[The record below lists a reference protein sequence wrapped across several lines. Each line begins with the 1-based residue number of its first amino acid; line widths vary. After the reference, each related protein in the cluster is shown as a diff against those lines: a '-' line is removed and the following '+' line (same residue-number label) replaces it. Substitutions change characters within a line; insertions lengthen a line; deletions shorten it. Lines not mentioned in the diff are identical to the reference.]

1 MSLKNLF
8 NNKTF
13 VVAVSLLL
21 VLALGATLF
30 GMEYASVVDD
40 NNSVSSELEELKK
53 QNAALQSENAANK
66 AKAEENAKKNE
77 QLNSKINQLQKENSA
92 LKLTKA
98 SKKPNSGKTNTNKNT
113 NTNTANNQKI
123 NMSLLTAPN
132 TGSKVCYLTFDDGP
146 SENTVKILDIL
157 KKANAKA
164 SFFVIST
171 SKLSYIKRAY
181 NEGHTI
187 GLHANSHDYSK
198 IYKSDKAYFDDLTKI
213 GNKVK
218 NLIGVETKIIRFPG
232 GSSNL
237 VSKKYSKG
245 IMSRLAKQVTAKG
258 YVYVDWNVDSTDAS
272 AAKRPKASI
281 VKSIQTYS
289 RNKGDICILMHD
301 TSAKTTT
308 VDALPEIICHLRG
321 QGYRFEALTT
331 SSPIFHHGINN

>member
-8 NNKTF
+8 ANKTF

-21 VLALGATLF
+21 VLALGACLF
-30 GMEYASVVDD
+30 GIEYASVVDD
-40 NNSVSSELEELKK
+40 KNSVSSELEALKK

-66 AKAEENAKKNE
+66 AKAEQNAKANE
-77 QLNSKINQLQKENSA
+77 QLNSKISELQKENSQ

-98 SKKPNSGKTNTNKNT
+98 SKKPNSGKTNTT
-113 NTNTANNQKI
+113 TTVVNQKI
-123 NMSLLTAPN
+123 DMSLLTAPN

-146 SENTVKILDIL
+146 SDNTLKILDIL

-187 GLHANSHDYSK
+187 GLHANNHDYAK
-198 IYKSDKAYFDDLTKI
+198 IYKSEAAYFDDLTKI
-213 GNKVK
+213 SNKVK

-245 IMSRLAKQVTAKG
+245 IMTRLSKQVTGKG
-258 YVYVDWNVDSTDAS
+258 YVYFDWNVDSTDAS
-272 AAKRPKASI
+272 SARRPKASI
-281 VKSIQTYS
+281 VKSVQTYS
-289 RNKGDICILMHD
+289 KNKGDICLLMHD

-308 VDALPEIICHLRG
+308 VDALPEIICYLRG

>member
-8 NNKTF
+8 SNKTF

-30 GMEYASVVDD
+30 GIEYASAVDD
-40 NNSVSSELEELKK
+40 KNSLSSELEQFKK

-66 AKAEENAKKNE
+66 AKAEQNAKDKE
-77 QLNSKINQLQKENSA
+77 QLQSKINALEKENSQ

-98 SKKPNSGKTNTNKNT
+98 NKKPNSGKVSTTTTNNKVV
-113 NTNTANNQKI
+113 APKI

-146 SENTVKILDIL
+146 SDNTLKILAIL

-187 GLHANSHDYSK
+187 GLHANNHDYAK
-198 IYKSDKAYFDDLTKI
+198 IYKSDTAYFDDLSKI
-213 GNKVK
+213 QSKVK
-218 NLIGVETKIIRFPG
+218 NLIGVDTKIIRFPG

-245 IMSRLAKQVTAKG
+245 IMTRLAKKVTAKG

-272 AAKRPKASI
+272 AAKRPKAAI
-281 VKSIQTYS
+281 VKSVQTYAK
-289 RNKGDICILMHD
+289 NKGDICLLMHD

-308 VDALPEIICHLRG
+308 VDALPEIICYLRG
-321 QGYRFEALTT
+321 LGYRFEALKVD
-331 SSPIFHHGINN
+331 SPIFHHGINN

>member
-1 MSLKNLF
+1 MSLKKLF
-8 NNKTF
+8 ANKTF
-13 VVAVSLLL
+13 VVTVSLLL

-30 GMEYASVVDD
+30 GIEYSSVVDD
-40 NNSVSSELEELKK
+40 NTSV
-53 QNAALQSENAANK
+53 NSENAQLKQQIADLESENATNK
-66 AKAEENAKKNE
+66 AKAEQDAKTKQ
-77 QLNSKINQLQKENSA
+77 QLESKINQLEKENA
-92 LKLTKA
+92 QLKLAKA
-98 SKKPNSGKTNTNKNT
+98 NKNSNKVT
-113 NTNTANNQKI
+113 TTVNKNQQTNQKI

-146 SENTVKILDIL
+146 SENTIKILDIL

-164 SFFVIST
+164 SFFVINT

-187 GLHANSHDYSK
+187 GLHANSHDYAK
-198 IYKSDKAYFDDLTKI
+198 IYKSEAAYFDDLTKI
-213 GNKVK
+213 SNKVK

-245 IMSRLAKQVTAKG
+245 IMKKLAKQVTNKG

-272 AAKRPKASI
+272 KAKVPKDTILKNIKANT
-281 VKSIQTYS
+281 K
-289 RNKGDICILMHD
+289 NKGNICILMHD

-308 VDALPEIICHLRG
+308 VDALPEIICYLRG
-321 QGYRFEALTT
+321 QGYRFEGLTT

>member
-8 NNKTF
+8 ANKTF
-13 VVAVSLLL
+13 VVAVSLFL

-30 GMEYASVVDD
+30 GIEYTSVVDD
-40 NNSVSSELEELKK
+40 NTSVSSENEQLK
-53 QNAALQSENAANK
+53 QQIADLVSENAANK
-66 AKAEENAKKNE
+66 AQVEQDAKTKQ
-77 QLNSKINQLQKENSA
+77 QLESKINQLEKENSQ

-98 SKKPNSGKTNTNKNT
+98 NKNKNPSKVNTTT
-113 NTNTANNQKI
+113 NNTTQNNQKI
-123 NMSLLTAPN
+123 DMSLLTAPN

-146 SENTVKILDIL
+146 SENTIKILDIL

-198 IYKSDKAYFDDLTKI
+198 IYKSEAAYFDDLTKI
-213 GNKVK
+213 SNKVK
-218 NLIGVETKIIRFPG
+218 NLIGVESKIIRFPG

-245 IMSRLAKQVTAKG
+245 LMTKLAKQVTSKG
-258 YVYVDWNVDSTDAS
+258 YVYADWNVDSTDAS
-272 AAKRPKASI
+272 KAKVSKDTL
-281 VKSIQTYS
+281 VKSIKANAKN
-289 RNKGDICILMHD
+289 RGDICVLMHD

-308 VDALPEIICHLRG
+308 VDALPEIICYLRG
-321 QGYRFEALTT
+321 MGYRFEALTT